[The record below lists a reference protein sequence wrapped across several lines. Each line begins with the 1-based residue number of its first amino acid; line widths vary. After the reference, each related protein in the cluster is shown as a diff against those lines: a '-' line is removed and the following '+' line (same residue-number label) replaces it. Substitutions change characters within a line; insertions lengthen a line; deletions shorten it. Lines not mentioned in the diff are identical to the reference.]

1 MIKFLIIEELFYLS
15 IGYIFLMLIES
26 ATKIFLLYNLIV
38 GGGGWWGDLNIDI
51 SMENSKWC

>member
-38 GGGGWWGDLNIDI
+38 GGGGDLNIYV

>member
-26 ATKIFLLYNLIV
+26 ATKFFLLYNLIV
-38 GGGGWWGDLNIDI
+38 GGGGGGDLNIDI